1 MSGFAGGRLAMLSS
15 SNLFNSQSLH
25 TPPSDARSFEPTS
38 MYMNLKQEK
47 LKTAQLN
54 ITYTPITVI

>member
-1 MSGFAGGRLAMLSS
+1 MSGFAGGRPAMLSS
-15 SNLFNSQSLH
+15 RNLLKSQSLH
-25 TPPSDARSFEPTS
+25 TLPSDAQPFEPTS

>member
-1 MSGFAGGRLAMLSS
+1 MSGFAGGRPAMLFS
-15 SNLFNSQSLH
+15 SNLLKSQSLH
-25 TPPSDARSFEPTS
+25 TPPSDARPFEPTS